1 MEVIVVGAGIG
12 GLSAA
17 LSLHDAG
24 IPVKVYEA
32 APRIEAMGLGIHL
45 QPNAVRELTELGLGS
60 ALRAISVGIENLGFY
75 DVHGKQIWSESR
87 GSASGYRWPQCAV
100 HRGDLQVLLLNAA
113 RERIGEENI
122 VTNHTLTAFEQD
134 SDGVTLH
141 FVDSGTRQQLPSVK
155 GRILV
160 AADGLHSGVRKHFY
174 PAQGLRFG
182 GQLMWR
188 TAVAVEA
195 WLGGNTMTMIG
206 HRNQKLVAY
215 PIRALPDGRVLGN
228 FIFELGLSGDGPPRE
243 EWNRKIDKA
252 KFASAFADWKFDWLD
267 VPSLIQA
274 ADSIFEFPKVDRD
287 PVERWSFGRVTLL
300 GDAAHPM
307 HPVGS
312 QAGSQAVVDGR
323 VLAKH
328 LADHPDRPEFA
339 LQEYEAERLAPMR
352 DICLSNRNLSHEII
366 MDLVH
371 ERAPNGFTNID
382 DVIPA
387 AEIAERAEAFRTRA
401 GFDVTSLNARESH
414 SRHRGSPVHRA

>member
-1 MEVIVVGAGIG
+1 MEVIIVGAGIG

-17 LSLHDAG
+17 LSLHAAG

-45 QPNAVRELTELGLGS
+45 QPNAVRELTELGLGQ
-60 ALRAISVGIENLGFY
+60 ALMAISVGIEKLGFY
-75 DVHGKQIWSESR
+75 SIHGKQISTEPR
-87 GSASGYRWPQCAV
+87 GTAAGYRWPQCAV
-100 HRGDLQVLLLNAA
+100 HRGDLQVLLLKAA
-113 RERIGEENI
+113 RERIGEQNI
-122 VTNHTLTAFEQD
+122 VTSHRLIDFEQEEG
-134 SDGVTLH
+134 GVTLH
-141 FVDSGTRQQLPSVK
+141 FVNSETRERLAPVK
-155 GRILV
+155 GSILV
-160 AADGLHSGVRKHFY
+160 AADGLHSVVRKHFY
-174 PAQGLRFG
+174 PEQGLRFG

-188 TAVAVEA
+188 TAVPVKA
-195 WLGGNTMTMIG
+195 WLGGKTMTMIG

-215 PIRALPDGRVLGN
+215 PIRALPQGQVLGN
-228 FIFELGLSGDGPPRE
+228 FIFELGESGDGPPRE

-252 KFASAFADWKFDWLD
+252 KFAQAFADWKFDWLD

-274 ADSIFEFPKVDRD
+274 ADSIFEFPKMDRD

-339 LQEYEAERLAPMR
+339 LQEYEAERLPPMR

-366 MDLVH
+366 MDVVY
-371 ERAPNGFTNID
+371 ERAPEGFSNID

-387 AEIAERAEAFRTRA
+387 AEIAQRAEAFRTRA
-401 GFDVTSLNARESH
+401 GFDVTSLNARESY
-414 SRHRGSPVHRA
+414 SRHQGCPVLRA